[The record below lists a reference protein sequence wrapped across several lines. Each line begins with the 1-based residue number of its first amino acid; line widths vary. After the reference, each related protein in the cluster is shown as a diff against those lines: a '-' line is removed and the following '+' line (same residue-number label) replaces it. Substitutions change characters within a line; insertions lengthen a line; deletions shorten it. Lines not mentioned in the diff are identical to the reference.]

1 MAIFTSPNWSP
12 DPFSILI
19 GFVIGTVLAIVLYKR
34 MSPFVGERWGGIV
47 DWTRTQN
54 DWLGG
59 RAENRFR
66 SEMAQYVMSRHLGN
80 AFASLDQLFV
90 EPRVLVPLGCEAEPT
105 GLNNARKLY
114 HLWPEL
120 VSGTAVPPPPSVLAH
135 QLRYLARRVV
145 ISGESGTGKSTLLAY
160 LAILAAKSSEG
171 MSDLTS
177 DDKVS
182 RANGSKKNDWNGS
195 KSGNPL
201 AIYVHLAGLD
211 LESFITTQNN
221 EEDPV
226 DPVQPLV
233 NNLGCRFQVLSQR
246 RMKHLILNKA
256 QAGHLCLLIDGYD
269 ELPAEARPPV
279 NRWLKKLLAAFPNIQ
294 VIVAGSSRDNGPLM
308 KIGFAVTSILDW
320 RQGQAQRAGDSWKA
334 ATRSGELCDLSSYW
348 RPGQPAIDTGLRL
361 QLALFPDKNDPV
373 EPPENRLAIFEAIL
387 RQLLFRIARDPEGSW
402 LGPASA
408 ELWPRLAY
416 TMMSQRVLY
425 LTQDEL
431 IKLAT
436 LVLEKF
442 ETAGERRAINRLV
455 EMMEMSE
462 LFVSY
467 GEGRWGFLSP
477 LWRDFLASSYLVRL
491 ATHDDLASRMED
503 SFWSGAL
510 HFYATRT
517 GGGGLAAMLLEQK
530 ETKLHEQLFILAS
543 WLPEIDEQVPWR
555 RQVLVG
561 LGRMIVDQKTPI
573 VWRQRALLAL
583 ASTGATGVGSLLSHL
598 VAQGEVA
605 IRQILPAAIAKVG
618 EEDALLVIDRLIN
631 DGEPVVREAVVHA
644 LAWLDDPATE
654 RSIIEALLEPD
665 DALSR
670 AAAES
675 LALTAAPESYEI
687 LREAI
692 ADEVFSVRRAA
703 VAGLV
708 LIEEPWAVELLEKA
722 ALKDEQPAVQ
732 TAAAEALQIQKSGA
746 VNSTWQ
752 APRPGEQAWLVRWAV
767 AQGRMVPVGD
777 EAMPEVMD
785 ALENNDPAI
794 RREAALTLGVFA
806 DPDSMSPLVQA
817 YADPERSVRDAAFE
831 SLCHLS
837 RAWGL
842 DDDLSFSGGLS
853 PA

>member
-1 MAIFTSPNWSP
+1 MTFLTIPNWRP

-19 GFVIGTVLAIVLYKR
+19 GFVLGIVFAFVLYRK
-34 MSPFVGERWGGIV
+34 MSPYVGERWQGIV
-47 DWTRTQN
+47 AWTQKQN

-66 SEMAQYVMSRHLGN
+66 TEMAQYVKSRHLGS
-80 AFASLDQLFV
+80 AFASLNQLFV
-90 EPRVLVPLGCEAEPT
+90 EPRVLVPLGCNIEPT

-120 VSGTAVPPPPSVLAH
+120 VSGTAVPPPPSVFAH
-135 QLRYLARRVV
+135 HLHHLARRVV
-145 ISGESGTGKSTLLAY
+145 ISGEAGTGKSTLLAY
-160 LAILAAKSSEG
+160 LAILADQSSAG
-171 MSDLTS
+171 TSDLTS
-177 DDKVS
+177 NDKIPNAFS
-182 RANGSKKNDWNGS
+182 SKKNARNGS
-195 KSGNPL
+195 KSVNPL
-201 AIYVHLAGLD
+201 TIYVHLAGLD
-211 LESFITTQNN
+211 LESSLSKQSDKDDT
-221 EEDPV
+221 V
-226 DPVQPLV
+226 DPVQPIAD
-233 NNLGCRFQVLSQR
+233 NLGRRFRVLSQH
-246 RMKHLILNKA
+246 RMKRLILNKA
-256 QAGHLCLLIDGYD
+256 QVGHLCLLIDGYD
-269 ELPAEARPPV
+269 ELPTEARPPV
-279 NRWLKKLLAAFPNIQ
+279 TGWLKNLLSAYPNIQ
-294 VIVAGSSRDNGPLM
+294 VIVAGSSRANGPLM
-308 KIGFAVTSILDW
+308 KLGFAVTSILDW
-320 RQGQAQRAGDSWKA
+320 RQGQAQQAGDRWKA
-334 ATRSGELCDLSSYW
+334 ATRNGETCDLSSYW
-348 RPGQPAIDTGLRL
+348 RPGQPTIDTGLRL

-373 EPPENRLAIFEAIL
+373 APPENRLAIFEGIL

-436 LVLEKF
+436 LVLEKY
-442 ETAGERRAINRLV
+442 ETAGERRAIHRLI

-477 LWRDFLASSYLVRL
+477 VWRDFLASGYLVRL
-491 ATHDDLASRMED
+491 ATHDDLTERMED
-503 SFWSGAL
+503 PFWAGAL

-517 GGGGLAAMLLEQK
+517 GGGGLAAMLLDQK
-530 ETKLHEQLFILAS
+530 ETMLQEQLFVLAS
-543 WLPEIDEQVPWR
+543 WLMEIDEQVPWR

-561 LGRMIVDQKTPI
+561 LGRMIVDRKTPI

-583 ASTGATGVGSLLSHL
+583 ASTRATGVGSLLSQL

-605 IRQILPAAIAKVG
+605 IRQIVPAAIAKVG
-618 EEDALLVIDRLIN
+618 EEDAILAIDRLID

-644 LAWLDDPATE
+644 LAWLDNLATE

-665 DALSR
+665 DTLSR

-675 LALTAAPESYEI
+675 LALMATSNSYEI
-687 LREAI
+687 LREAME
-692 ADEVFSVRRAA
+692 DEVFSVRKAA
-703 VAGLV
+703 VAGLAM
-708 LIEEPWAVELLEKA
+708 IDEPWAIELLEKA

-732 TAAAEALQIQKSGA
+732 TAAAEATKIQKGESET
-746 VNSTWQ
+746 SLWQ

-785 ALENNDPAI
+785 ALENDDPAI
-794 RREAALTLGVFA
+794 RREAALTLGVIA

-831 SLCHLS
+831 SLCQLS

-842 DDDLSFSGGLS
+842 DNNLSFGASSS